1 MAKRTKRN
9 VVSVALAAAALA
21 PTVDPAV
28 VEGPMLPEENVSA
41 EPVAPVMETAPET
54 PVAVGPAPMPV
65 DRNLETNAR
74 ESVFQ
79 TFDKVVQHTELR
91 LAGLAEGE
99 KVTMKVLCQE
109 LSQELGL
116 PTDRLYHLVTLYIS
130 RRSDVHV
137 ARGQD
142 GGLYRGELAKKIDPV
157 KAEKLSRKAND
168 IEAKAAAL
176 LAEAAKLRNR
186 AGTNAMENI
195 AQA

>member
-1 MAKRTKRN
+1 MAKRKKN

-21 PTVDPAV
+21 PAV
-28 VEGPMLPEENVSA
+28 EDFVGPVLPEENVSA
-41 EPVAPVMETAPET
+41 EPVAPVMETAPEA
-54 PVAVGPAPMPV
+54 PVASGPAPLPV

-74 ESVFQ
+74 ESVLQ
-79 TFDKVVQHTELR
+79 TFDKIVQHTELR

-142 GGLYRGELAKKIDPV
+142 GGLYRGSLAKKIDPV

-176 LAEAAKLRNR
+176 MAEAAKLRNR
-186 AGTNAMENI
+186 AGTNATENI

>member
-1 MAKRTKRN
+1 MAKRNSKKKKN
-9 VVSVALAAAALA
+9 VVETTETTSVATVESV
-21 PTVDPAV
+21 PTVEV
-28 VEGPMLPEENVSA
+28 VE
-41 EPVAPVMETAPET
+41 PVLETATVEQEG
-54 PVAVGPAPMPV
+54 PVLPAGPSPLPV
-65 DRNLETNAR
+65 DRTLESTAR

-109 LSQELGL
+109 LSAELNL
-116 PTDRLYHLVTLYIS
+116 PTDRLYHLVTLYVS

-157 KAEKLSRKAND
+157 KAEKLSRKAQD
-168 IEAKAAAL
+168 MAAKAREMMAAADKL
-176 LAEAAKLRNR
+176 LAK
-186 AGTNAMENI
+186 AGLPV
-195 AQA
+195 AQS